1 MAFDPTPEMI
11 NDLMTM
17 TGASVAEADA
27 LTLVLKITG
36 TKVLN
41 DINQECMPK
50 ALEPIV
56 VEMAADAYR
65 LNKQAQG
72 AGNVGEIAGTISSV
86 TDGGQSVSYRDSS
99 YQQVLASVAT
109 VLKDYS
115 PQLARFRKTGW

>member
-11 NDLMTM
+11 NDLMTL
-17 TGASVAEADA
+17 TGASVAETDA

-41 DINQECMPK
+41 DINQEHMPK
-50 ALEPIV
+50 ALELIV

-72 AGNVGEIAGTISSV
+72 AGDAGEIAGAVSSV
-86 TDGGQSVSYRDSS
+86 TDGGQSVSFRDSS
-99 YQQVLASVAT
+99 YQQVLASVST
-109 VLKDYS
+109 VLRDYS

>member
-1 MAFDPTPEMI
+1 MAYEPTPEMLD
-11 NDLMTM
+11 DLKTI
-17 TGASVAEADA
+17 TGAPDTETDA

-41 DINQECMPK
+41 DINQGYMPK

-72 AGNVGEIAGTISSV
+72 AGNVGEVAGTVSSV
-86 TDGGQSVSYRDSS
+86 SDGGQSISYRDSS
-99 YQQVLASVAT
+99 YQQVLSSVAT
-109 VLKDYS
+109 VFRDYS